1 MTSLPPT
8 QVYTWKSYPCA
19 YTHYPAQGD
28 TDALP
33 LLLIHPIGVG
43 LAGWFWQRFAQ
54 AMAATG
60 NGPDLYV
67 PDLLGCGHCPKPKVA
82 YYAEDWADQLAH
94 FLHQVVQRPVG
105 LVVQGGSL
113 PIGLKLMAHP
123 QTQGLIQSL
132 VLSGPPGIKLM
143 TTPTP
148 RRRQTLLWN
157 LLFSG
162 PVGIGFF
169 RYARREAF
177 LASFSHRQL
186 FADEQDIDR
195 EWLDQLLED
204 AQDAGGRH
212 AVYSFLAGFW
222 RQDYTS
228 LMAAIPVPALV
239 IFGDA
244 ASGINRLS
252 RTDPPQQ
259 RLEDY
264 LQRIPNAT
272 GKIIPGRNV
281 LPYESTAAFV
291 ETVRDWRPTSGGQ
304 HADS

>member
-8 QVYTWKSYPCA
+8 QYYPWNTYPCA
-19 YTHYPAQGD
+19 YTHYPAQGT
-28 TDALP
+28 TDAPP

-43 LAGWFWQRFAQ
+43 LAGWFWHRFAQ

-60 NGPDLYV
+60 SSPDLYV
-67 PDLLGCGHCPKPKVA
+67 PDLLGCGHSSKPKVA
-82 YYAEDWADQLAH
+82 YYAEDWADQLAD
-94 FLHQVVQRPVG
+94 FLRQVVQRPVV
-105 LVVQGGSL
+105 LVVQGGCL
-113 PIGLKLMAHP
+113 PIGLRLIAHP
-123 QTQGLIQSL
+123 QAQGLIQSL

-143 TTPTP
+143 TTPTTA
-148 RRRQTLLWN
+148 RRQTLLWN

-177 LASFSHRQL
+177 LDSFSRRQL
-186 FADEQDIDR
+186 FADAQDIDR
-195 EWLDQLLED
+195 EWLDQLQRD
-204 AQDAGGRH
+204 AQDSGGRH

-222 RQDYTS
+222 RQDYTD
-228 LMAAIPVPALV
+228 LMAAITVPTLV

-259 RLEDY
+259 RLDDY
-264 LQRIPNAT
+264 LRHIPHAT
-272 GKIIPGRNV
+272 GTLIPGRNV
-281 LPYESTAAFV
+281 LPYESTTAFV
-291 ETVRDWRPTSGGQ
+291 DTLRPWL
-304 HADS
+304 AR

>member
-8 QVYTWKSYPCA
+8 QVYEWKTYPCA
-19 YTHYPAQGD
+19 YTHYPALGNQ
-28 TDALP
+28 DATP

-43 LAGWFWQRFAQ
+43 LAGWFWHRFAQ
-54 AMAATG
+54 AMATTG
-60 NGPDLYV
+60 NSLDLYV
-67 PDLLGCGHCPKPKVA
+67 PDLLGCGHCPKPKIA
-82 YYAEDWADQLAH
+82 YYAEDWADQIAH
-94 FLHQVVQRPVG
+94 FLRQVVQRPVV

-123 QTQGLIQSL
+123 QSQGWIQSL
-132 VLSGPPGIKLM
+132 VLSGPPGMKLM
-143 TTPTP
+143 TTPTT

-177 LASFSHRQL
+177 LESFCRRQL
-186 FADEQDIDR
+186 FANEQDIDR

-222 RQDYTS
+222 RQDYTP
-228 LMAAIPVPALV
+228 LLATIQVPTLV
-239 IFGDA
+239 IFGNT

-264 LQRIPNAT
+264 LHHIPAAT
-272 GKIIPGRNV
+272 GQMIPGRNV
-281 LPYESTAAFV
+281 LPYESTDAFV
-291 ETVRDWRPTSGGQ
+291 EAVRGWLQTP
-304 HADS
+304 

>member
-1 MTSLPPT
+1 MISPPPT
-8 QVYTWKSYPCA
+8 QVYPWKTYPCT
-19 YTHYPAQGD
+19 YTHYPDQGAP
-28 TDALP
+28 DAPP

-60 NGPDLYV
+60 DSPALYV
-67 PDLLGCGHCPKPKVA
+67 PDLLGCGPGPKPKMA
-82 YYAEDWADQLAH
+82 YRAEDWADQLAH
-94 FLHQVVQRPVG
+94 FLGQVVQRPVV

-113 PIGLKLMAHP
+113 PIGLRLLAHP

-132 VLSGPPGIKLM
+132 VLSGPPGMKLM
-143 TTPTP
+143 TTPTS

-162 PVGIGFF
+162 PVGVGFF

-177 LASFSHRQL
+177 LESFCRRQL
-186 FADEQDIDR
+186 FANPDDIDR
-195 EWLDQLLED
+195 EWLDHLRED
-204 AQDAGGRH
+204 AQDSGGRY

-222 RQDYTS
+222 RQDYTDI
-228 LMAAIPVPALV
+228 MARISVPTRV

-259 RLEDY
+259 RLDDY
-264 LQRIPNAT
+264 LRLIPTAT
-272 GKIIPGRNV
+272 GTMIPGRNV

-291 ETVRDWRPTSGGQ
+291 DALRRLS
-304 HADS
+304 SM

>member
-1 MTSLPPT
+1 MTPLPQT
-8 QVYTWKSYPCA
+8 QTYSWNDYPCT
-19 YTHYPAQGD
+19 YTHYPALGNPD
-28 TDALP
+28 TPP

-43 LAGWFWQRFAQ
+43 LAGWFWHRFAQ
-54 AMAATG
+54 ALAATG
-60 NGPDLYV
+60 NRPDLYV

-94 FLHQVVQRPVG
+94 FLCQMVQRPVV

-132 VLSGPPGIKLM
+132 VLSGPPGMKLM
-143 TTPTP
+143 TTPTTH
-148 RRRQTLLWN
+148 RRQTLLWN

-177 LASFSHRQL
+177 LESFSRRQL
-186 FADEQDIDR
+186 FAQEQDIDR

-222 RQDYTS
+222 RQDYTA
-228 LMAAIPVPALV
+228 LMAAISVPTLV

-264 LQRIPNAT
+264 LHHIPNANGT
-272 GKIIPGRNV
+272 MIPGRNV
-281 LPYESTAAFV
+281 LPYESTDAFV
-291 ETVRDWRPTSGGQ
+291 EAMGDWLAGKAST
-304 HADS
+304 